1 MNIAISA
8 LDTLFFR
15 DGKPFSMGEE
25 SWADGVFPPYPSVLY
40 GALRTW
46 YIMNK
51 GKIINQE
58 LIDESSGIKLLGLMY
73 QYGGAIYLPLPMDFV
88 EPKGK
93 KLEKITEEER
103 KKEYSVTKLT
113 RVEEATLSN
122 HHLPKL
128 LMPPTDV
135 SEFESFSNGL
145 MDLDSFKQYLE
156 GTLDT
161 YDKAVKLDELAP
173 SEPKVGI
180 GRNNHTGTADEGKLY
195 RVGMRR
201 IKDLEILLEVNLP
214 KDAIESDSC
223 FLKLGG
229 EGKVVMFRKRGR
241 IGSNFRIDKDT
252 IELKGN
258 RFKLYLATPA
268 FFKGGWR
275 PDLEKN
281 CGLKANLIAAAIGK
295 SQHIGG
301 FDMAKRKAKPMLKA
315 VPAGSVF
322 YFESEEPA
330 ERILEKLQGK
340 SVSDFLPE
348 QGFGIAYVGNH

>member
-1 MNIAISA
+1 MNIGISA

-51 GKIINQE
+51 GEGVSQE
-58 LIDESSGIKLLGLMY
+58 LIDESGDIILRGIMY
-73 QYGGAIYLPLPMDFV
+73 QHQGAIYLPLPMDFV

-93 KLEKITEEER
+93 TAEQIAEEER
-103 KKEYSVTKLT
+103 KKRYSVIKLS
-113 RVEEATLSN
+113 RHEEVVLSN
-122 HHLPKL
+122 SFLSKL
-128 LMPPTDV
+128 LMPPSDIKEV
-135 SEFESFSNGL
+135 GSFENGL
-145 MDLDSFKQYLE
+145 MDMPSFKRYLE
-156 GTLDT
+156 GTLKT
-161 YDKAVKLDELAP
+161 YDTAVKLSDLAP

-180 GRNNHTGTADEGKLY
+180 GRDNYTGTSDEGKLY

-201 IKDLEILLEVNLP
+201 LEDLEILLDLELP
-214 KDAIESDSC
+214 QDDLQSASR

-229 EGKVVMFRKRGR
+229 EGKVAIFRERGK
-241 IGSNFRIDKDT
+241 IGRSARIDKDI
-252 IELKGN
+252 IELKEK

-268 FFKGGWR
+268 FFKDGWR
-275 PDLEKN
+275 PDLEKKF
-281 CGLKANLIAAAIGK
+281 GIKADLIAAAIGK
-295 SQHIGG
+295 PEHIGG

-315 VPAGSVF
+315 VPAGSVY

-330 ERILEKLQGK
+330 EKVLAKIQGE
-340 SVSDFLPE
+340 SMSDFLSE
-348 QGFGIAYVGNH
+348 QGFGITYVGNY

>member
-25 SWADGVFPPYPSVLY
+25 SWADGVFPPYPSVVY

-46 YIMNK
+46 YIMNN
-51 GKIINQE
+51 GQDVSQS
-58 LIDESSGIKLLGLMY
+58 LIEASGEIRLRSLMY
-73 QYGGAIYLPLPMDFV
+73 RYGNKIYLPLPMDFV

-103 KKEYSVTKLT
+103 KKEYSVIKLT

-122 HHLPKL
+122 YLLPKL

-135 SEFESFSNGL
+135 SEVESFSNAL

-156 GTLDT
+156 GTLNT
-161 YDKAVKLDELAP
+161 YDNAVKLDELAP

-180 GRNNHTGTADEGKLY
+180 GRNNHTGTTDEGKLY

-201 IKDLEILLEVNLP
+201 IKDFEILLEVNLP
-214 KDAIESDSC
+214 KDDIESASC

-229 EGKVVMFRKRGR
+229 EGKTAVFRDRGLIARSDR
-241 IGSNFRIDKDT
+241 ISKNTIDLKD
-252 IELKGN
+252 KQ
-258 RFKLYLATPA
+258 FKLYLGTPA
-268 FFKGGWR
+268 LFKNGWY
-275 PDLEKN
+275 PNLEEKF
-281 CGLKANLIAAAIGK
+281 GLKATLTAAAIGK
-295 SQHIGG
+295 PQHIGG
-301 FDMAKRKAKPMLKA
+301 FDIVKRKAKPMLKA

-322 YFESEEPA
+322 YFESEESA
-330 ERILEKLQGK
+330 ERILEKLQGE
-340 SVSDFLPE
+340 SISDFLPE